1 MILADV
7 KVNKLHLGGGFGW
20 RGQQDYTRQAVL
32 IAKQVPDRPIKL
44 IWSREED
51 TTHDPQCKLRA
62 GLDANRN
69 VFALHARLPGQSILA
84 YLMPSRMDQGGV
96 RLQIDPQPVDR
107 PRGA

>member
-51 TTHDPQCKLRA
+51 TTHDPQCSYARDWMPTAMCLRCTR
-62 GLDANRN
+62 GCR
-69 VFALHARLPGQSILA
+69 VS
-84 YLMPSRMDQGGV
+84 PSSP
-96 RLQIDPQPVDR
+96 I
-107 PRGA
+107 